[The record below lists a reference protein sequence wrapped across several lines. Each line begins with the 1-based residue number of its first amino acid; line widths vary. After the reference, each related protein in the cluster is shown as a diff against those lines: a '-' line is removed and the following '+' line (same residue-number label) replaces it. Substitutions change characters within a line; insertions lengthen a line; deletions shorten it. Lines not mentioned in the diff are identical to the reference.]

1 MSSLVTEKG
10 RYETGEPIALRL
22 SLDGTAAD
30 RAEVVVT
37 RLQHQL
43 YRFPLS
49 LTGDETPFCLPPVA
63 EGGACFGVTVL
74 LTNGGQAAG
83 RASTAVNVG
92 GAVLRYGFLSD
103 FLPEGDEDV
112 AALAKY
118 HIDHV
123 QFYDWSYR
131 HDTLVADTDE
141 YADMMGKRASL
152 PAIRAKIDACHARGM
167 RCMAYGAV
175 YAASRAYRDA
185 HPQQGLYAGGERPL
199 VFIDTFYYM
208 DIESAWR
215 ERLFD
220 QYAQAMA
227 RVGFDG
233 IHMDTYGEPKR
244 ALGYDGTPRD
254 LGAALPALIHDAD
267 AALRK
272 RGLSPRLIFN
282 NVGAW
287 PVEATRYIPQAAVY
301 MELWPP
307 MEHLRHLRQA
317 ARVAAEVGKPVVLAA
332 YPAPFRTDTP
342 ERALVGQC
350 ITSFAIALAGAT
362 QLFLGERDAVTTQ
375 GYYADYTALMPW
387 QAERVKA
394 YQDFFV
400 RYQELLFD
408 RTLTD
413 VSMTHFGWDNQEYR
427 CDQPC
432 SVEGEPDMLWL
443 TFRENATRKLVGLI
457 NLHGVGDDRWNTGKE
472 PPTPQAH
479 ITLRMLLLHP
489 VQTAWYATPDSNLG
503 EAVAL
508 PCVCTQTPLGVEAA
522 VTIPQLECCGLLW
535 LDGQ

>member
-1 MSSLVTEKG
+1 MISLTTEKG
-10 RYETGEPIALRL
+10 RYETDEPIALCL
-22 SLDGTAAD
+22 SLGGAPAD
-30 RAEVVVT
+30 SAQIVVT
-37 RLQHQL
+37 RLQQEL
-43 YRFPLS
+43 YRFPLT
-49 LTGDETPFCLPPVA
+49 LTGGEISFTLPPIA
-63 EGGACFGVTVL
+63 EGGACLGVTAL
-74 LTNGGQAAG
+74 LTKGGHTAG
-83 RASTAVNVG
+83 HASTAVNVG

-103 FLPEGDEDV
+103 FLPEGDADV

-152 PAIRAKIDACHARGM
+152 SAIRAKIDACHARGM

-185 HPQQGLYAGGERPL
+185 HPEQGLYAHGNRPL

-208 DIESAWR
+208 DIESTWR

-220 QYAQAMA
+220 QYAQAME

-244 ALGYDGTPRD
+244 ALGSDGTPRD
-254 LGAALPALIHDAD
+254 LGAALPALIRDAD
-267 AALRK
+267 AALRR
-272 RGLSPRLIFN
+272 RGLTPELVFN

-287 PVEATRYIPQAAVY
+287 PMEATRSAPQAAVY

-307 MEHLRHLRQA
+307 MDHLRHLRDA
-317 ARVAAEVGKPVVLAA
+317 VHAAAEGGKPVVLAA

-350 ITSFAIALAGAT
+350 IVSFAIALAGAT

-375 GYYADYTALMPW
+375 GYYADYATLTLW
-387 QAERVKA
+387 QAERIKA

-408 RTLTD
+408 RSLMD
-413 VSMTHFGWDNQEYR
+413 VSMTHFGWDNQGYR
-427 CDQPC
+427 CDTPS
-432 SVEGEPDMLWL
+432 SVEGEPDTIWL
-443 TFRENATRKLVGLI
+443 TFRENAARKLVGLI
-457 NLHGVGDDRWNTGKE
+457 NLRGVSDDRWNTGKE
-472 PPTPQAH
+472 QPTPQTN
-479 ITLRMLLLHP
+479 IILRVLLLHP
-489 VQTAWYATPDSNLG
+489 VQTAWYATPDAG
-503 EAVAL
+503 FGGAVPL
-508 PCVCTQTPLGVEAA
+508 TCVCTPVPLGVEAA
-522 VTIPQLECCGLLW
+522 ITIPRLDICGLLW
-535 LDGQ
+535 LDG

>member
-1 MSSLVTEKG
+1 MIALVTEKG
-10 RYETGEPIALRL
+10 RYETGAPIALRL
-22 SLDGTAAD
+22 SLRGAPAD
-30 RAEVVVT
+30 HAEVVVT
-37 RLQHQL
+37 RLQREL

-49 LTGDETPFCLPPVA
+49 LTGDETRFSLPPVA
-63 EGGACFGVTVL
+63 ENGACFGVTAL
-74 LTNGGQAAG
+74 LTEGGHAVG

-92 GAVLRYGFLSD
+92 GTVLRYGFLSD

-118 HIDHV
+118 HVDHV

-152 PAIRAKIDACHARGM
+152 PAIRAKIAACHARGM

-185 HPQQGLYAGGERPL
+185 HPEQGLYAHGDRPL

-220 QYAQAMA
+220 QYAQAME

-244 ALGYDGTPRD
+244 ALGHDGTSRD
-254 LGAALPALIHDAD
+254 LGTVLPTLIHDTD
-267 AALRK
+267 SALRK
-272 RGLSPRLIFN
+272 RGLAPQLIFN

-287 PVEATRYIPQAAVY
+287 PVEATRSAPQAAVY

-307 MEHLRHLRQA
+307 MDHLRHLREA
-317 ARVAAEVGKPVVLAA
+317 TRTAAEGGNPVVLAA

-342 ERALVGQC
+342 ERALVSQC

-375 GYYADYTALMPW
+375 GYYADYAALTPW
-387 QAERVKA
+387 QAERTKA

-408 RTLTD
+408 RSLTD
-413 VSMTHFGWDNQEYR
+413 VSLTHFGWDNQGYR
-427 CDQPC
+427 CDAPS
-432 SVEGEPDMLWL
+432 SVEGEPDTVWL
-443 TFRENATRKLVGLI
+443 TFRENAARKLIGLI

-472 PPTPQAH
+472 QPTPQMS
-479 ITLRMLLLHP
+479 ITLRVLLLHP
-489 VQTAWYATPDSNLG
+489 VQTAWYATPDDGLSG
-503 EAVAL
+503 AVPLA
-508 PCVCTQTPLGVEAA
+508 CECKATPLGVEAA
-522 VTIPQLECCGLLW
+522 ITIPRLDICGLLW
-535 LDGQ
+535 LDV